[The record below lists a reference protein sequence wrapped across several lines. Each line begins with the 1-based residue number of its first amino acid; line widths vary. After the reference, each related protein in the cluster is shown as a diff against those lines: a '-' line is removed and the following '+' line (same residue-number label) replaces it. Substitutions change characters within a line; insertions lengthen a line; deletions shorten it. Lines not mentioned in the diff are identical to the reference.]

1 MFKAIKNL
9 IEDKKREKES
19 KKRDRDIIKF
29 TVRDTNTKKEETI
42 IMDRLGFNNY
52 MVYSYAD
59 TKELVN
65 AEVIRKA

>member
-29 TVRDTNTKKEETI
+29 TVRNIDTKEEKTI
-42 IMDRLGFNNY
+42 IMDRLGYNNY
-52 MVYSYAD
+52 MVYSYLD
-59 TKELVN
+59 NIELVN
-65 AEVIRKA
+65 AEVIKRA

>member
-1 MFKAIKNL
+1 MFTAIKNF
-9 IEDKKREKES
+9 IEDRKKEKES

-29 TVRDTNTKKEETI
+29 TIRDINTREEETI

-52 MVYSYAD
+52 LVYSYAD

-65 AEVIRKA
+65 AEIIKRA